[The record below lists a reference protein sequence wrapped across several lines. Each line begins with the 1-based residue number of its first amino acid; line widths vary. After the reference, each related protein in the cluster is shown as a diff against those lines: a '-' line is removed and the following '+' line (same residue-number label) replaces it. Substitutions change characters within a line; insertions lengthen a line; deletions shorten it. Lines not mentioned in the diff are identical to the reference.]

1 MDNGHRNRQG
11 QFALGNPG
19 GPGRPRRAVE
29 REYLAALNEA
39 VSLDDW
45 REIVKA
51 TAEAAKKGDGK
62 ARDWLARYL
71 LGDSPITLTALA
83 ADEVAELG
91 PERDILESMAKRQH
105 DRAWEEQIHPAEYR
119 QARKQL
125 EKHARPAV
133 AVPPTDA
140 TPTLPRPE
148 QEQLSGPPCPVQ

>member
-29 REYLAALNEA
+29 REYLAALSEA

-62 ARDWLARYL
+62 ARNWLTRYL
-71 LGDSPITLTALA
+71 LGEKPISLADLA
-83 ADEVAELG
+83 ADEAAEVG
-91 PERDILESMAKRQH
+91 AERDILESLVRRQK
-105 DRAWEEQIHPAEYR
+105 
-119 QARKQL
+119 AR
-125 EKHARPAV
+125 
-133 AVPPTDA
+133 DF
-140 TPTLPRPE
+140 
-148 QEQLSGPPCPVQ
+148 